1 MIVRTPLSRDGAGGV
16 VIDGVFSPPAERRSL
31 LDRAHRGDI
40 EGALGRVRSFDTG
53 PRVSIGRGVA
63 TLLAVA
69 GPGLI
74 VTSND
79 AGGLSLFGQAGQ
91 DYGLRFLWLLPVLAL
106 VLFVNQEMVA
116 RLGAATGAGHAR
128 LIFERFGRR
137 WGMFAVGDLLLLNL
151 LTIVTEFIGV
161 SLALGYFGI
170 SPYLSVPLT
179 ALALIVVTATGSF
192 RRWERVMLGL
202 VAANVVALPL
212 VILSHPHP
220 TAVASAAVPGLGGAV
235 GSGGIVFVVA
245 LVGNAIAPWQLF
257 FQQSSVVDKRITPR
271 WLSYERTDTL
281 IGTFL
286 FTLAAAAILVV
297 CAVAFDGTALHG
309 NFVDAGTIA
318 HGLAT
323 SVGSAAGALFALL
336 LLNASVLGA
345 ALVTLATSYAV
356 GDVSGCKHSLHRKW
370 RDARAFH
377 GCYATLI
384 VLAAGAVLVPSL
396 PLGIVTTLVQA
407 LAGVLLPSATVFL
420 VLLANDR
427 PVLGPG
433 TNPRWL
439 NALAT
444 AIVGILLVLSGLLI
458 ATTLLP
464 RVGEA
469 RIAIALLLGAAA
481 SIVAGL
487 LVGFLRSPVTAESSY
502 GTPRERASW
511 TMPPID
517 TLPAPVRS
525 RARTLGLTVL
535 RVYLLAAATL
545 LVIRGVEIA
554 TGG

>member
-1 MIVRTPLSRDGAGGV
+1 M
-16 VIDGVFSPPAERRSL
+16 
-31 LDRAHRGDI
+31 
-40 EGALGRVRSFDTG
+40 
-53 PRVSIGRGVA
+53 
-63 TLLAVA
+63 
-69 GPGLI
+69 
-74 VTSND
+74 
-79 AGGLSLFGQAGQ
+79 SLFGQAGQ
-91 DYGLRFLWLLPVLAL
+91 NYGLRFLWLLPVLAL

-116 RLGAATGAGHAR
+116 RLGAVTGAGHAR

-170 SPYLSVPLT
+170 SPYVSVPVT
-179 ALALIVVTATGSF
+179 ALSLIAVTATGSF

-202 VAANVVALPL
+202 VAANIVAVPL
-212 VILSHPHP
+212 VILSHPQP
-220 TAVASAAVPGLGGAV
+220 SAVASAAVPGLGGAV
-235 GSGGIVFVVA
+235 GAGGIVFVVA

-281 IGTFL
+281 VGTL
-286 FTLAAAAILVV
+286 VFTLAAAAILVV

-309 NFVDAGTIA
+309 EFADAGTIA
-318 HGLAT
+318 HGLAAR
-323 SVGSAAGALFALL
+323 VGSAAGALFALL
-336 LLNASVLGA
+336 LLNASILGA

-356 GDVSGCKHSLHRKW
+356 GDVSGCKHSLHRNW
-370 RDARAFH
+370 RDARTFH

-384 VLAAGAVLVPSL
+384 VLAAAAVLVPSL
-396 PLGIVTTLVQA
+396 PLGVVTTLVQA

-427 PVLGPG
+427 AVLGPW

-458 ATTLLP
+458 VTTLLP
-464 RVGEA
+464 RIGET
-469 RIAIALLLGAAA
+469 RIAIVLLLGTVA
-481 SIVAGL
+481 SIVAGVV
-487 LVGFLRSPVTAESSY
+487 VGFSRRPDTAESFG
-502 GTPRERASW
+502 GTARERATW
-511 TMPPID
+511 TMPAID
-517 TLPAPVRS
+517 TLPAPISS

-535 RVYLLAAATL
+535 RIYLLATVTL
-545 LVIRGVEIA
+545 LVAKGVEIA